1 MKEKKGKSNDKQG
14 SAWWHYLENLVLLVL
29 FLLLW
34 QMAGY
39 WGKVSPVILPLPT
52 DIFRRCVELLESGML
67 VDNIL
72 ISMARVMQGY
82 CLASGL
88 AILLGVFIGL
98 SSHCRRLTSLLV
110 QILKPIP
117 PIAWIPLVILWFG
130 IEEQSKVF
138 LIFIGGFFTIL
149 TNVVD
154 GIRRTDPKLIEVA
167 QVFETSYWNFVSQ
180 VVLPSALPSIFTGL
194 RVGLSQCWM
203 CVVAA
208 ELVASA
214 TGLGYMIMNARQFGQ
229 TDVVIIGMLT
239 IGVLGKLMNG
249 LLQIVERR
257 IINWR

>member
-1 MKEKKGKSNDKQG
+1 MVG
-14 SAWWHYLENLVLLVL
+14 
-29 FLLLW
+29 
-34 QMAGY
+34 
-39 WGKVSPVILPLPT
+39 VSGLISRVILPLPT
-52 DIFRRCVELLESGML
+52 DILTRVQELLHSGVL
-67 VDNIL
+67 LDNVIV
-72 ISMARVMQGY
+72 SVARVLQGY
-82 CLASGL
+82 FMASVL
-88 AILLGVFIGL
+88 AILLGILIGL
-98 SSHCRRLTSLLV
+98 SSHCRRLTSLIL
-110 QILKPIP
+110 QIMKPIP

-130 IEEQSKVF
+130 IGEQSKVF

-154 GIRRTDPKLIEVA
+154 GIRRIDYKLVEIA
-167 QVFETSYWNFVSQ
+167 QVFETSYWKFISQ

-239 IGVLGKLMNG
+239 IGIIGKLMNG
-249 LLQIVERR
+249 MLQEVERR
-257 IINWR
+257 VINWM

>member
-1 MKEKKGKSNDKQG
+1 MGHGKKSKKITIPILWNET
-14 SAWWHYLENLVLLVL
+14 ENFILLGFLMLVWQLTDVFGLVS
-29 FLLLW
+29 
-34 QMAGY
+34 Q
-39 WGKVSPVILPLPT
+39 VILPSPANILS
-52 DIFRRCVELLESGML
+52 RCIELLQSGVL
-67 VDNIL
+67 LDNVV
-72 ISMARVMQGY
+72 ISMARVLQGY
-82 CLASGL
+82 CLASAL

-98 SSHCRRLTSLLV
+98 SSHCRRLTDLIV

-130 IEEQSKVF
+130 IGEQSKVF

-154 GIRRTDPKLIEVA
+154 GIRRIDPKLVEIA
-167 QVFETSYWNFVSQ
+167 RVFETSQLKFISK
-180 VVLPSALPSIFTGL
+180 VVMPSALPSIFTGL
-194 RVGLSQCWM
+194 RVGLGQCWM

-239 IGVLGKLMNG
+239 IGILGKLMNG
-249 LLQIVERR
+249 VLQVVEKRV
-257 IINWR
+257 INWM